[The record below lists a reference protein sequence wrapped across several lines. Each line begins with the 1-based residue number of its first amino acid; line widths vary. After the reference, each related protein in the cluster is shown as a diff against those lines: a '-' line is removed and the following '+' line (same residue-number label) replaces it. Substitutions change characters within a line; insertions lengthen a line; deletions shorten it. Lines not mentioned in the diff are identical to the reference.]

1 MLKNLPFLSK
11 VRISVIVFM
20 LGTAAAYA
28 NFCFFEHQE
37 KIKVRIESLQRIND
51 FKNQV
56 RQHLSNHF
64 HLITFI
70 KKFIETYNHYQ
81 SKEIKKTLRI
91 YNYQKDLTGL
101 NSVSLFKNKRLSWT
115 IPYHPINLSSKQKN
129 IINNAL
135 LNEKEKEQILA
146 LNPRNGLIAV
156 LSPLKKKGTLVTIF
170 SLDSL
175 LNTNRENNPV
185 SVEIDLEDSKNKK
198 ILDYYHLKDD
208 GYYTYDSYLNIGKK
222 FILRFFVLP
231 VDNKNTSYW
240 VLIFGVL
247 ISSLVS
253 LLIHSITK
261 TKNIAKNI
269 AKKITDKL
277 RVSEEI
283 LREAQAIAHVGN
295 LAIYYKTN
303 KVSWSDEMFSIFG
316 IKPPTPR
323 LENILELVDPA
334 DREKVRKV
342 LTKTEDTK
350 KEKTFDLEFRIMHTE
365 ESRWVRAKLQSVHD
379 KHGNAEGLKGVILDI
394 SDYKKIEEK
403 IKNFAFKDSLTGLRN
418 RACIEDII
426 NKTMN
431 SPLTQWPIGIIF
443 IDLDKFKS
451 INDSLGH
458 TVGDIFLKTIAERLS
473 ELKRSGDI
481 LSRLNGDEFILFMTQ
496 VATPESA
503 KHIAERLLLS
513 IRKPIT
519 IEGREYHITAS
530 IGIAFAEKNIGCTSI
545 LRNADLATVRAKDL
559 GRNIIQFYLPEM
571 SEIAAKK
578 AILAEEIRR
587 GIANDEFLMFYQPR
601 IELENLRIV
610 GAEAL
615 MRWNHPKKGIVS
627 PNEFIEVAEEQGI
640 IEELG
645 KVSLEKS
652 CSEAAKWRM
661 AGHQISL
668 AVNIS
673 AKQFAPKS
681 LIETITSIVASKNLP
696 THALELEI
704 TESAAMKNPEEA
716 TEAMNNI
723 KSIGVS
729 IALDDF
735 GTGYSSLAYLKRFPL
750 DFIKIDQS
758 FVRGLPNNQ
767 EDCAISNAICALGH
781 SLKLRVIAEGVESME
796 QVALMKS
803 WAVDEIQGYII
814 SKPLPLDE
822 FMNLLKTDFRPDGTW
837 IKFDEYMKK

>member
-1 MLKNLPFLSK
+1 MS
-11 VRISVIVFM
+11 
-20 LGTAAAYA
+20 Y
-28 NFCFFEHQE
+28 
-37 KIKVRIESLQRIND
+37 
-51 FKNQV
+51 
-56 RQHLSNHF
+56 HL
-64 HLITFI
+64 
-70 KKFIETYNHYQ
+70 
-81 SKEIKKTLRI
+81 
-91 YNYQKDLTGL
+91 
-101 NSVSLFKNKRLSWT
+101 
-115 IPYHPINLSSKQKN
+115 INLSPKQRN
-129 IINNAL
+129 IINDAL
-135 LNEKEKEQILA
+135 QNEKQKSEEQILP
-146 LNPRNGLIAV
+146 LNPSTGLIAI

-175 LNTNRENNPV
+175 LNTNKTTNPI
-185 SVEIDLEDSKNKK
+185 SVEIDIAGSKTKK
-198 ILDYYHLKDD
+198 ILDYSYLEDT
-208 GYYTYDSYLNIGKK
+208 GYYTYDYYSNVGKK
-222 FILRFFVLP
+222 FVLRFFVSP
-231 VDNKNTSYW
+231 VNKKNTSYW
-240 VLIFGVL
+240 VLIFGIV

-277 RVSEEI
+277 RISEEI
-283 LREAQAIAHVGN
+283 LREAQSIAHVGN
-295 LAIYYKTN
+295 LAISYKTN
-303 KVSWSDEMFSIFG
+303 EVSWSDEMFSIFG
-316 IKPPTPR
+316 INPPTPR
-323 LENILELVDPA
+323 LENILDLVDPA

-342 LTKTEDTK
+342 FTKNEDTQK
-350 KEKTFDLEFRIMHTE
+350 GKSFDLEFRILHTK
-365 ESRWVRAKLQSVHD
+365 ESRWVRAKLQPVCDGS
-379 KHGNAEGLKGVILDI
+379 GNTTGLKGVILDI

-426 NKTMN
+426 TKTMN
-431 SPLTQWPIGIIF
+431 SPHTQWPIGIIF

-451 INDSLGH
+451 VNDSFGH
-458 TVGDIFLKTIAERLS
+458 TVGDMFLKTIAERLS

-513 IRKPIT
+513 IRKPISV
-519 IEGREYHITAS
+519 EGREYHITAS

-571 SEIAAKK
+571 SETAAKK

-587 GIANDEFLMFYQPR
+587 GIANDEFVMFYQPR

-615 MRWNHPKKGIVS
+615 IRWNHPERGIVS
-627 PNEFIEVAEEQGI
+627 PGEFIEVAEEQGI

-652 CSEAAKWRM
+652 CSDAVAWRM
-661 AGHQISL
+661 AGHQISV

-673 AKQFAPKS
+673 AKQFTPRS
-681 LIETITSIVASKNLP
+681 LIETITGIVSSKNLP

-716 TEAMNNI
+716 TKAMNNI

-758 FVRGLPNNQ
+758 FIKGLPNNQ
-767 EDCAISNAICALGH
+767 EDCAISKAICALGH
-781 SLKLRVIAEGVESME
+781 SLKLSVIAEGIESME
-796 QVALMKS
+796 QAEIMKA
-803 WAVDEIQGYII
+803 WKVDAIQGYLI
-814 SKPLPLDE
+814 SKPLPLKD

-837 IKFDEYMKK
+837 IKFEEYIRNKQAS